1 MIRTVWLAIA
11 CLAVLGA
18 LGIGK
23 ALTTSVA
30 PATAERPLD
39 ETTIGA
45 DFGQETLTKADR
57 LEIAYVPPEPLAPP
71 ELQPPEPLAPPV
83 LQPTEPLRSA
93 ISSTVQQTETKII
106 SRHWHD
112 PNAPVSSAAKKKQ
125 TKQALSNKKS
135 RPDAKRNQAADRV
148 QPTEPPKPCN
158 QTGPFS
164 EFLRSLNL
172 SPACAS

>member
-18 LGIGK
+18 LSIGK
-23 ALTTSVA
+23 ALTTPVA
-30 PATAERPLD
+30 PPTAEIPFD
-39 ETTIGA
+39 QSTIGA

-57 LEIAYVPPEPLAPP
+57 LDIGYVSPETP
-71 ELQPPEPLAPPV
+71 APPV

-93 ISSTVQQTETKII
+93 ISSTAQPAETKMI

-125 TKQALSNKKS
+125 TKQVLANKKS
-135 RPDAKRNQAADRV
+135 KPDPKGNQAADRV
-148 QPTEPPKPCN
+148 KSTEQPKPPCK
-158 QTGPFS
+158 TGPFS
-164 EFLRSLNL
+164 EFLKSLNL

>member
-71 ELQPPEPLAPPV
+71 V

-93 ISSTVQQTETKII
+93 ISSTVQQAETKII

-125 TKQALSNKKS
+125 TKQTLASKKS
-135 RPDAKRNQAADRV
+135 GPDPKRNQAADRAKSAE
-148 QPTEPPKPCN
+148 QPKPCN
-158 QTGPFS
+158 RAGPFS
-164 EFLRSLNL
+164 ELLKSLNL

>member
-23 ALTTSVA
+23 ALTTPVA
-30 PATAERPLD
+30 PATTERPLE

-57 LEIAYVPPEPLAPP
+57 LDIGYVS
-71 ELQPPEPLAPPV
+71 PEPLAPPV

-93 ISSTVQQTETKII
+93 ISSTAQPAETKMI

-125 TKQALSNKKS
+125 TKQALMDKKS
-135 RPDAKRNQAADRV
+135 RPDPKRNQTADRV
-148 QPTEPPKPCN
+148 KSTEQPKPPCK
-158 QTGPFS
+158 TGPFS
-164 EFLRSLNL
+164 EFLKSLNL
-172 SPACAS
+172 SSACAS

>member
-11 CLAVLGA
+11 FLAVLGA

-23 ALTTSVA
+23 ALTTPVA
-30 PATAERPLD
+30 PATTERPLE

-57 LEIAYVPPEPLAPP
+57 LEIAYVPPEPPAPP
-71 ELQPPEPLAPPV
+71 ALQPVEPF
-83 LQPTEPLRSA
+83 RSP
-93 ISSTVQQTETKII
+93 IPSTVQQAEPKIVG
-106 SRHWHD
+106 RHWRD
-112 PNAPVSSAAKKKQ
+112 PNAPVSSAAKTKR
-125 TKQALSNKKS
+125 TKQALTDKKS
-135 RPDAKRNQAADRV
+135 RPDPKRNQTADGIKA
-148 QPTEPPKPCN
+148 TEQPKPPCKI
-158 QTGPFS
+158 GPFS

>member
-11 CLAVLGA
+11 CLAVLAA

-23 ALTTSVA
+23 ALTTPVA
-30 PATAERPLD
+30 PAGAESRVE

-57 LEIAYVPPEPLAPP
+57 LAIAYVPPESPAP
-71 ELQPPEPLAPPV
+71 AV
-83 LQPTEPLRSA
+83 LQPVEPLGSA
-93 ISSTVQQTETKII
+93 ISSTVRQAETKVI

-112 PNAPVSSAAKKKQ
+112 PNAPASSAARTKRPRQSQ
-125 TKQALSNKKS
+125 TDKKS
-135 RPDAKRNQAADRV
+135 RPDPKRNQTADRV
-148 QPTEPPKPCN
+148 KPIEQPKPPCN
-158 QTGPFS
+158 RTGPFN
-164 EFLRSLNL
+164 EFLKALNL

>member
-23 ALTTSVA
+23 ALTTPVA
-30 PATAERPLD
+30 PATTERPLE

-45 DFGQETLTKADR
+45 DPGQGTLTKADR
-57 LEIAYVPPEPLAPP
+57 LEIAYVPPEPPAPP
-71 ELQPPEPLAPPV
+71 ALQPV
-83 LQPTEPLRSA
+83 EPLRSP
-93 ISSTVQQTETKII
+93 IPSNVQQAEPKIT

-125 TKQALSNKKS
+125 TKQAVRDKKS
-135 RPDAKRNQAADRV
+135 RPDPKRDQTADRV
-148 QPTEPPKPCN
+148 KSPEQPKPPCN
-158 QTGPFS
+158 RTGPFN
-164 EFLRSLNL
+164 EFLKSLNL

>member
-23 ALTTSVA
+23 ALTTPVA
-30 PATAERPLD
+30 PATTERPLE

-57 LEIAYVPPEPLAPP
+57 LEIAYVLPEPPAPP
-71 ELQPPEPLAPPV
+71 ALQPVEPS
-83 LQPTEPLRSA
+83 RS
-93 ISSTVQQTETKII
+93 STPSTVQQAEPKIV

-125 TKQALSNKKS
+125 TKQALSDKKS
-135 RPDAKRNQAADRV
+135 RPDPKRNQTADRV
-148 QPTEPPKPCN
+148 KSTEQPKPPCK
-158 QTGPFS
+158 TGPFS
-164 EFLRSLNL
+164 EFLKSLNL
-172 SPACAS
+172 SSACAS

>member
-1 MIRTVWLAIA
+1 MIRTVWLGFA

-23 ALTTSVA
+23 ALTTPVA
-30 PATAERPLD
+30 PVTAERPFD

-71 ELQPPEPLAPPV
+71 V
-83 LQPTEPLRSA
+83 LQPTESLRSA
-93 ISSTVQQTETKII
+93 ISSTVQQAETKII

-112 PNAPVSSAAKKKQ
+112 PNAPVSSSAKKKQ

-135 RPDAKRNQAADRV
+135 RPDPKRNQAADRV
-148 QPTEPPKPCN
+148 QSTEPPKPCN
-158 QTGPFS
+158 RTGPFS

>member
-23 ALTTSVA
+23 ALTTPIA
-30 PATAERPLD
+30 PATTERPLE

-57 LEIAYVPPEPLAPP
+57 LEIAYVPPEPPAPP
-71 ELQPPEPLAPPV
+71 ALRPVEPFRSPIPSTA
-83 LQPTEPLRSA
+83 QQAEP
-93 ISSTVQQTETKII
+93 KIV

-112 PNAPVSSAAKKKQ
+112 PNAPVSSAARTKR
-125 TKQALSNKKS
+125 TKQALTDKKS
-135 RPDAKRNQAADRV
+135 KPDLKRNQTADRV
-148 QPTEPPKPCN
+148 KSPEQPKPPCK
-158 QTGPFS
+158 TGPFS
-164 EFLRSLNL
+164 EFLKSLNL

>member
-18 LGIGK
+18 LSVGK
-23 ALTTSVA
+23 ALTTPVA
-30 PATAERPLD
+30 PATAEISFD

-57 LEIAYVPPEPLAPP
+57 LEIAYMPPETPAPP
-71 ELQPPEPLAPPV
+71 ALQPV
-83 LQPTEPLRSA
+83 EPLRSP
-93 ISSTVQQTETKII
+93 IPPTVQQAEPKII

-112 PNAPVSSAAKKKQ
+112 PNAPVSSAAKTKR
-125 TKQALSNKKS
+125 TKQVLTDKTTK
-135 RPDAKRNQAADRV
+135 PDLKRNQTADRV
-148 QPTEPPKPCN
+148 KSTEQPKPPCN
-158 QTGPFS
+158 RTGPFS
-164 EFLRSLNL
+164 DFLRSLNL

>member
-23 ALTTSVA
+23 ALTTPVV
-30 PATAERPLD
+30 PATTERPL
-39 ETTIGA
+39 EEATIGA

-57 LEIAYVPPEPLAPP
+57 LEITYVPPEPP
-71 ELQPPEPLAPPV
+71 APPV
-83 LQPTEPLRSA
+83 LQPVEPLRSA
-93 ISSTVQQTETKII
+93 ISSTVQQAEPKIV

-112 PNAPVSSAAKKKQ
+112 PKAPVSSAAKKKQ
-125 TKQALSNKKS
+125 TKQALRDKKS
-135 RPDAKRNQAADRV
+135 RTDPKRNQTADRV
-148 QPTEPPKPCN
+148 KSPEQPKPPCK
-158 QTGPFS
+158 TGPFYN
-164 EFLRSLNL
+164 FLKSLNL

>member
-23 ALTTSVA
+23 ALTTPVA
-30 PATAERPLD
+30 PATTERPLE

-57 LEIAYVPPEPLAPP
+57 LDIGYVS
-71 ELQPPEPLAPPV
+71 PEPLAPPV

-93 ISSTVQQTETKII
+93 ISSTAQPAETKMI

-125 TKQALSNKKS
+125 TKQALMDKKS
-135 RPDAKRNQAADRV
+135 RPDPKRNQTADRV
-148 QPTEPPKPCN
+148 KSTEQPKPPCK
-158 QTGPFS
+158 TGPFS
-164 EFLRSLNL
+164 EFLKSLNL
-172 SPACAS
+172 SSASAS

>member
-30 PATAERPLD
+30 PATAERPLA
-39 ETTIGA
+39 TIGA

-71 ELQPPEPLAPPV
+71 V
-83 LQPTEPLRSA
+83 LQPTESLRSA
-93 ISSTVQQTETKII
+93 ISSTVQQAETKII

-158 QTGPFS
+158 RTGPFS

>member
-23 ALTTSVA
+23 ALTTPVA
-30 PATAERPLD
+30 PATTERPLE

-57 LEIAYVPPEPLAPP
+57 LEIAYVPREPP
-71 ELQPPEPLAPPV
+71 APPV
-83 LQPTEPLRSA
+83 LQPTEPLGSQ
-93 ISSTVQQTETKII
+93 ISSTVQQAEPKIV

-112 PNAPVSSAAKKKQ
+112 PKAPVSSAAKRKQ
-125 TKQALSNKKS
+125 TKQAITDKKS
-135 RPDAKRNQAADRV
+135 RPDPKRNQTADRV
-148 QPTEPPKPCN
+148 KATEQPKPPCK
-158 QTGPFS
+158 TGPFS
-164 EFLRSLNL
+164 EFLKSLNL
-172 SPACAS
+172 SSPCAS

>member
-1 MIRTVWLAIA
+1 
-11 CLAVLGA
+11 VLGA

-23 ALTTSVA
+23 ALTTPVA
-30 PATAERPLD
+30 PATAERPLE

-57 LEIAYVPPEPLAPP
+57 LEIAYVPPEPPAPP
-71 ELQPPEPLAPPV
+71 ALQPV
-83 LQPTEPLRSA
+83 EPLRSP
-93 ISSTVQQTETKII
+93 ISSTVQQAEPKII

-125 TKQALSNKKS
+125 TKQVLTDKTTK
-135 RPDAKRNQAADRV
+135 PDLKRNQTADRV
-148 QPTEPPKPCN
+148 KSTEQPKPPCN
-158 QTGPFS
+158 RTGPFS
-164 EFLRSLNL
+164 DFLRSLNL

>member
-18 LGIGK
+18 LSVGK
-23 ALTTSVA
+23 ALTTPVA
-30 PATAERPLD
+30 PATAEISFD

-57 LEIAYVPPEPLAPP
+57 LEIAYVPPEPP
-71 ELQPPEPLAPPV
+71 APPV

-93 ISSTVQQTETKII
+93 ISSTVQQAETKII

-112 PNAPVSSAAKKKQ
+112 PNARVSTAAKTKRI
-125 TKQALSNKKS
+125 KQALTDKKS
-135 RPDAKRNQAADRV
+135 RPDPKRNQTADRV
-148 QPTEPPKPCN
+148 KSPEQPKPPCK
-158 QTGPFS
+158 TGPFS
-164 EFLRSLNL
+164 EFLKSLNL

>member
-1 MIRTVWLAIA
+1 
-11 CLAVLGA
+11 VLGA

-23 ALTTSVA
+23 ALTTPVA
-30 PATAERPLD
+30 PATTERPLE

-57 LEIAYVPPEPLAPP
+57 LEIAYVPPEPPAPP
-71 ELQPPEPLAPPV
+71 ALQPV
-83 LQPTEPLRSA
+83 EPLRSP
-93 ISSTVQQTETKII
+93 IPSTVQQAEPKII

-112 PNAPVSSAAKKKQ
+112 PKAAVSSAAKKKQ
-125 TKQALSNKKS
+125 TKQALRDKKS
-135 RPDAKRNQAADRV
+135 RPDPKRNQTADRV
-148 QPTEPPKPCN
+148 KSPEQPKPPCK
-158 QTGPFS
+158 TGPFS

>member
-71 ELQPPEPLAPPV
+71 V

-93 ISSTVQQTETKII
+93 ISSTVQQAETKII

-158 QTGPFS
+158 RTGPFS

>member
-18 LGIGK
+18 LSFGK
-23 ALTTSVA
+23 ALTTPVA
-30 PATAERPLD
+30 PATAEIPFG

-57 LEIAYVPPEPLAPP
+57 LEIAYA
-71 ELQPPEPLAPPV
+71 PPEPLAPPV

-93 ISSTVQQTETKII
+93 ISFTVQQPETRII

-112 PNAPVSSAAKKKQ
+112 PNAPVSSAAKKNKPN
-125 TKQALSNKKS
+125 KRWRARRAGLILSAIK
-135 RPDAKRNQAADRV
+135 PQIVPNQPNSQNPV
-148 QPTEPPKPCN
+148 I
-158 QTGPFS
+158 GPARLVNS
-164 EFLRSLNL
+164 
-172 SPACAS
+172 